1 MCEPQ
6 TILLTGATGFL
17 GSHLLEALLEKG
29 HKVAVLKRSTSNT
42 WRIEKLLSSIVSY
55 DVDNQ
60 PLELAFEEQ
69 RIDSVIH
76 TACAYGRKGESIH
89 QVVESNL
96 LFGLR
101 ILDACKKFDTDTFFN
116 TDTLLQ
122 KHLNV
127 YTLSKKQFVE
137 WLEQQSDK
145 VRVVNLKIE
154 HMYGSRDDTN
164 KFVPWVL
171 SQLRDNAAEIKLT
184 LGEQYRD
191 FIHIDDVVS
200 AYLTTLEKASQ
211 LPTFSEFDVGTGK
224 LISVRKFLEQLK
236 EIYETEIGTGTVET
250 KLAFGAIP
258 YRDGEMM
265 TVAVNN
271 QALLNLGW
279 NPKTSLQ
286 TGLKNI
292 VKEYA

>member
-17 GSHLLEALLEKG
+17 GSHLLEALLENG
-29 HKVAVLKRSTSNT
+29 HKVVVLKRSTSNI
-42 WRIEKLLSSIVSY
+42 WRIKKLLPNIVSY
-55 DVDNQ
+55 DVDTQ

-76 TACAYGRKGESIH
+76 TACVYGRKGESIS
-89 QVVESNL
+89 QVVESNV

-101 ILDACKKFDTDTFFN
+101 TLDACIKFKTDTFFN

-122 KHLNV
+122 KHLNI

-137 WLEQQSDK
+137 WLEQQCSK
-145 VRVVNLKIE
+145 VQVVNLKIE
-154 HMYGSRDDTN
+154 HMYGLKDDAN

-171 SQLRDNAAEIKLT
+171 SQLRENIPEIKLT
-184 LGEQYRD
+184 LGKQYRD

-200 AYLTTLEKASQ
+200 AYLTTLEKASH
-211 LPTFSEFDVGTGK
+211 LPTFSEFDVGTGQ
-224 LISVRKFLEQLK
+224 LITVRNFLEQLK
-236 EIYETEIGTGTVET
+236 TTYETAINPVET
-250 KLAFGAIP
+250 KLSFGAIP
-258 YRDGEMM
+258 YREGEMM

-292 VKEYA
+292 VREYA

>member
-1 MCEPQ
+1 MCEQQ

-29 HKVAVLKRSTSNT
+29 HKVVVFKRSTSNT
-42 WRIEKLLSSIVSY
+42 WRIEKLLPNIVSY
-55 DVDNQ
+55 DVDTL

-76 TACAYGRKGESIH
+76 TACDYGRKGESIC

-101 ILDACKKFDTDTFFN
+101 ILDACIKFDINTFFN

-122 KHLNV
+122 KHLNA

-137 WLEQQSDK
+137 WLEQQSNK
-145 VRVVNLKIE
+145 IRIVNLKIE
-154 HMYGSRDDTN
+154 HMYGSKDDTN

-171 SQLRDNAAEIKLT
+171 SQFRKDVSEIKLT

-200 AYLTTLEKASQ
+200 AYLTTLEKASH
-211 LPTFSEFDVGTGK
+211 LPAFSEFDVGTGK
-224 LISVRKFLEQLK
+224 LITVRRFLEQLK
-236 EIYETEIGTGTVET
+236 EIYETEIGTVET

-258 YRDGEMM
+258 YREGEMM

-271 QALLNLGW
+271 EALLNLGW
-279 NPKTSLQ
+279 KPKTLLQ
-286 TGLKNI
+286 TGLQNI
-292 VKEYA
+292 IKEYV